1 MLFKIFFFL
10 IYSILYIWS
19 LIKWH
24 FTVALTWSF
33 FEMLVNILRSTGQVL
48 MFLLHSLMQSK
59 QKTCSQMFGIPTFC
73 LLNFRRQI
81 GHFSPSSE
89 LPSES
94 EESEFGTTE
103 SFCLALSA
111 FLANAWLLLRLGL
124 SSSLSLTQSDSQSA
138 LVSLAAIKK
147 KNYRDNL

>member
-1 MLFKIFFFL
+1 MFNLKSQCNEFDEKM
-10 IYSILYIWS
+10 
-19 LIKWH
+19 H
-24 FTVALTWSF
+24 TVALTLSF

-59 QKTCSQMFGIPTFC
+59 QNMCSQMFGIPTFC
-73 LLNFRRQI
+73 FLNLRRQI

-103 SFCLALSA
+103 SFSLHSLFLSA
-111 FLANAWLLLRLGL
+111 FLDNPWWLFLLLGL

-138 LVSLAAIKK
+138 LVSLAAVNKLL
-147 KNYRDNL
+147 NWVYGRN